1 MAGTLNRQIRP
12 PSPSYSE
19 SDAISLISPLQEEI
33 DVVTEL
39 DMSLRTVSTHS
50 FDSPLERVNRHEKYY
65 IPSGDAVFMV
75 CYFTIILEAAFGIN
89 RIDCDIR

>member
-1 MAGTLNRQIRP
+1 MAGTLSRKIRP

-19 SDAISLISPLQEEI
+19 SDAVSLISPLQDDI
-33 DVVTEL
+33 DIVTEL
-39 DMSLRTVSTHS
+39 DMSVRTVSTHS

-75 CYFTIILEAAFGIN
+75 CYLGMPQQASFGIN
-89 RIDCDIR
+89 WTGYDFR